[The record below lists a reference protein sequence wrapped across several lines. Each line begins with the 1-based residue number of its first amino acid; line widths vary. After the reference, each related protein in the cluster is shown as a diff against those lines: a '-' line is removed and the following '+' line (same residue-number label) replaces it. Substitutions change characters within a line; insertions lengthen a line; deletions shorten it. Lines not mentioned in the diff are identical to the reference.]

1 MMLDTNIDIDL
12 INKRMVSWTASQ
24 RISWALKN
32 LPKQHIVSTSF
43 GAQAAVM
50 LHLMT
55 FHKPDILVVFIDTGY
70 LFDETIEFS
79 KHLTSTL
86 NLNLKTFRP
95 LLDKEKYEKKFG
107 KVWENGLE
115 GLELYNQN
123 RKVEPMQRALN
134 DLHAATWFS
143 GIRKEQS
150 PTREQKMFVELSNNR
165 YKVSPILDWTSED
178 IDSYIKDNSL
188 EYNPLWHKGYISIGD
203 THTTKSIYE
212 VESIEQTR
220 FFGLKRECGLH
231 E

>member
-95 LLDKEKYEKKFG
+95 LLDREKYEKKFG

-150 PTREQKMFVELSNNR
+150 PTRNQKKFIELSNNR
-165 YKVSPILDWTSED
+165 YKVSPILDWTFKD
-178 IDSYIKDNSL
+178 IDSYIKNNSL
-188 EYNPLWHKGYISIGD
+188 YYNPLWHKGYISIGD

-212 VESIEQTR
+212 VERIEQTR
-220 FFGLKRECGLH
+220 FFGLKRECGIH